1 MSHKYTHDKNKSQIV
16 FDITGGEKNM
26 TSMTMCTI
34 PKKEKIVRS
43 GNENFSLRTDDIKG
57 AQPRGPPVQ
66 RHRDFY
72 YNDDIEGSSP
82 QPSVDL
88 SKKPFDY
95 MSVKDIQGASPAIQ
109 RSLPHSER
117 HTNPL
122 NPQYSLPSYHDP
134 TPIPV
139 PKFIRDNINYDDV
152 PGVHSKSYKS
162 DKPPRDIMKTD
173 DINGASPKH
182 LIKGYMGNRNLDVSD
197 INKDGIF
204 KTKRETNPLVPDYYY
219 DGQHYPQDFGI
230 QKSNYKTRRDHL
242 DLSLKTED
250 IQGAAA
256 DSATQE
262 IRNFKIPPPKEE
274 DDYGQPAPVINVPSM
289 AKATQELERQ
299 RRIDQYHGEVIR
311 RFENRHLITNR
322 GVDPAQNSLMNQRT
336 QAIKNHYTKPT
347 HVTFSVT
354 DEDSPF

>member
-1 MSHKYTHDKNKSQIV
+1 MTGRYTHDKNKSQIV

-43 GNENFSLRTDDIKG
+43 AGQNYSLRTDDIPG

-72 YNDDIEGSSP
+72 YTNDIEGSSP

-88 SKKPFDY
+88 TKKPIDI

-109 RSLPHSER
+109 RSLHHSER

-122 NPQYSLPSYHDP
+122 NPQYHLPSYQEP
-134 TPIPV
+134 PVPV

-152 PGVHSKSYKS
+152 PGVHSKTYKT
-162 DKPPRDIMKTD
+162 DKPPIDIMKTD
-173 DINGASPKH
+173 DIAGAQPKH
-182 LIKGYMGNRNLDVSD
+182 LIMRYLGDRSLNVKD
-197 INKDGIF
+197 INEDGIF
-204 KTKRETNPLVPDYYY
+204 KTRRETNPLNPDYYY
-219 DGQHYPQDFGI
+219 DGHHLPQDFGI
-230 QKSNYKTRRDHL
+230 QKSNYKNRRDHL
-242 DLSLKTED
+242 DLSLKTDD

-256 DSATQE
+256 DSATLE
-262 IRNFKIPPPKEE
+262 LRNFKAPPPQDD
-274 DDYGQPAPVINVPSM
+274 DDYGQPAPVINIPSM

-311 RFENRHLITNR
+311 RFENRHLIANNYP
-322 GVDPAQNSLMNQRT
+322 DAAQNSLMNQRT
-336 QAIKNHYTKPT
+336 QALKNQYRKPT

-354 DEDSPF
+354 DEDAIL